1 MKSPCPPSRV
11 RPLGHPT
18 ARNAVR
24 GWAAASSIVAAAGL
38 LAPMSAATAAE
49 WTIAPDIRVG
59 AHQND
64 NARLSESGNE
74 VEISGAYARIGALA
88 GNDPEADCAIQRG
101 LGERAT
107 AGDLARINTVQIN
120 NADNSTGAQGA
131 TNTATYQVGQDPTL
145 CSVPAQPSDGW
156 TVNSSAYPP
165 LGRNVTVGPSSQLDI
180 IGVRITLDRSW
191 VTNFPPFSGPMQV
204 NETTITRLEPGVFE

>member
-1 MKSPCPPSRV
+1 MRKR
-11 RPLGHPT
+11 T
-18 ARNAVR
+18 EER
-24 GWAAASSIVAAAGL
+24 GATIVEAALALPILILVIVAILELGL
-38 LAPMSAATAAE
+38 VFKDYLTVSY
-49 WTIAPDIRVG
+49 
-59 AHQND
+59 
-64 NARLSESGNE
+64 LSREG
-74 VEISGAYARIGALA
+74 ARIGALA
-88 GNDPEADCAIQRG
+88 GNDPEADCAILRG
-101 LGERAT
+101 LGEIAT
-107 AGDLARINTVQIN
+107 PSDLARINTVQIYK
-120 NADNSTGAQGA
+120 ADNSTGAQGA

-191 VTNFPPFSGPMQV
+191 VTNFPPFSGAMQV